1 MPFVRRFL
9 APPSAQNRDSRQTP
23 GRSRMGS
30 RVHRVSLG
38 DNWSRQVHPDI
49 DSERRT
55 PSFSVDRLTNILD
68 GGVQNTMLR
77 RKVGKLRREAKGWLW
92 THMFFFFFSRTAR

>member
-1 MPFVRRFL
+1 MHTGSWPLLVLRTET
-9 APPSAQNRDSRQTP
+9 PQTP

-30 RVHRVSLG
+30 PVHRVSLG
-38 DNWSRQVHPDI
+38 DTWSRQVHPDI

-77 RKVGKLRREAKGWLW
+77 RKVGKQRQEAKSWL
-92 THMFFFFFSRTAR
+92 